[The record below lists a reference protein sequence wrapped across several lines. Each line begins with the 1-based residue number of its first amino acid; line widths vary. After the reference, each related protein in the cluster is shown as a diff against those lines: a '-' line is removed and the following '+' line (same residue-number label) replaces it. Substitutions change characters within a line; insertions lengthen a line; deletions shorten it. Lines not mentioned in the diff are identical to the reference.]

1 MDEPAPSIEDR
12 WPRDPA
18 QVRSIV
24 LVLHGGQTRSLTTVR
39 RRTQLSY
46 LRMVPFARLLH
57 RRDGERGM
65 SVRILRYRFRG
76 WDEPERHPVQ
86 DARWALTRLRDQHRD
101 VPVALLGHS
110 MGARAALR
118 VADHPAVTAVCAL
131 APWTT
136 DDEPVRQL
144 AGRSVLIAHG
154 DRERTTD
161 PRLSFRFAV
170 RAKQV
175 TTRVCR
181 FDVLGDGHA
190 MLRRAHDWAQL
201 AARFVEGELGVQ
213 PRDPLIEDAMRRPVP
228 DGLRVSLPTMTPGRP
243 TRRGS

>member
-1 MDEPAPSIEDR
+1 
-12 WPRDPA
+12 
-18 QVRSIV
+18 
-24 LVLHGGQTRSLTTVR
+24 
-39 RRTQLSY
+39 
-46 LRMVPFARLLH
+46 
-57 RRDGERGM
+57 
-65 SVRILRYRFRG
+65 
-76 WDEPERHPVQ
+76 
-86 DARWALTRLRDQHRD
+86 
-101 VPVALLGHS
+101 

-118 VADHPAVTAVCAL
+118 VADHPAVIAVCAL

-136 DDEPVRQL
+136 LDEPVRQL

-190 MLRRAHDWAQL
+190 MLRRARDWAQL
-201 AARFVEGELGVQ
+201 GARFVEGELGVQ
-213 PRDPLIEDAMRRPVP
+213 PRDPLIEDAMCRPVP
-228 DGLRVSLPTMTPGRP
+228 DGLRVPLPAMTRDRP
-243 TRRGS
+243 TRRGSMKR